1 MDKDELVQALGVF
14 FTNATLALAFNLTAS
29 GLLTAATALPG
40 AVAMMASF
48 TGMFIG
54 QAVRTRMQPDV
65 FRRWFLIS
73 MILLGIY
80 LAGSAL
86 LKIHG

>member
-1 MDKDELVQALGVF
+1 MLE
-14 FTNATLALAFNLTAS
+14 THTPSLT
-29 GLLTAATALPG
+29 GDPMLRPG
-40 AVAMMASF
+40 AVAMVASF

-65 FRRWFLIS
+65 FRRWFLIA
-73 MILLGIY
+73 MILLGFY

-86 LKIHG
+86 VKIHG